1 MNIVDYI
8 SSFFKRVE
16 AVPEQYPSVDDLVDG
31 RAFAIKHYPL
41 THPVN
46 VAPKDTLTASISE
59 HGKKIAEFVEPINMT
74 MTIDTCSVFR
84 FNDALGYKCGVG
96 AIFGQRN

>member
-41 THPVN
+41 HNPVHL
-46 VAPKDTLTASISE
+46 APKDTITATISE
-59 HGKKIAEFVEPINMT
+59 VGKEIGKFSEPINMELT
-74 MTIDTCSVFR
+74 VDTVSIFR

-96 AIFGQRN
+96 AVFGQRN